1 MEWLVNNNE
10 VIDVRKYEKEEL
22 GNRLRE
28 KIADR
33 MFNLPIVIKTGTVG
47 ENPALRS
54 QVTMILDN
62 MNISESTYRND
73 EIEIVRI

>member
-28 KIADR
+28 RIADR
-33 MFNLPIVIKTGTVG
+33 MFKLPIVIKTGTVG
-47 ENPALRS
+47 DNPVLRS

>member
-28 KIADR
+28 RIADR

-47 ENPALRS
+47 KTQHYAVKS
-54 QVTMILDN
+54 Q
-62 MNISESTYRND
+62 
-73 EIEIVRI
+73 